1 MIYPGML
8 PAQGPSAHKFFELPT
23 NVIFHALAEKQK
35 GYNAQIARLESL
47 ADMMDQLDIHEKY
60 HPEYGKKVDEITQ
73 RINALSSGQYDLT
86 SPEFQRQVN
95 MLRRGVRREFGPD
108 GTFGVMAQA
117 TKQYRDEA
125 TRLQE
130 AYKDNPRWQQA
141 YLSGL
146 APADIAVDPNTGLRA
161 LTPGQMLPGAKPF
174 TQEDIQMGASRA
186 IAALTKS
193 TYAKELGIE
202 TVDDLVAVL
211 NDSSVSKLTKER
223 LQGMLREYMDAN
235 GELTQSRIIENLINL
250 QNDPNYAGASMDEL
264 MAEAQAKAKID
275 VDDMITNIAGA
286 AAWTQDERRTSVL
299 DGDNLLGGGTGGGPP
314 LPSTIQIGA
323 DDKKDDKLGRREAYD
338 ALGLLEITD
347 DNKYTIPPSRGEY
360 MAHAMRLLE
369 LYAHGYR
376 EIPKYQAG
384 TGNIKADYVDAQ
396 TGKAYRFDQ
405 NAAQPFNDDL
415 VSQNYDTWVAGYD
428 KKYKKARE
436 KYEAATKTLEENG
449 FFFNSKEEA
458 IEFLQ
463 NNYQD
468 INRQWQV
475 DLITPA
481 SITNSANSDAFSA
494 ALASLERNVP
504 INMDIIVSDYSDYD
518 SEKMTLRKYIQEQ
531 VAGNQTKTEAAQY
544 IQLDN
549 KELVSVRADGSLVF
563 KIRFGNKKESELMFT
578 VEPTNANLQRYTAPM
593 RELTNIFYPADEDAR
608 RNVRTLLAAGESIP
622 LSYRPGRIVAQF
634 EENGQIVSEE
644 LIQPKAELV
653 YYMDKRTGPSA
664 EDPEES
670 ELCVQ
675 LSVDGKG
682 LIYMPI
688 SEYMAQLRRNTTEYI
703 ASEGL

>member
-23 NVIFHALAEKQK
+23 NVIFAALAEKQK
-35 GYNAQIARLESL
+35 GYDAQIARLESL
-47 ADMMDQLDIHEKY
+47 GDMMDQLDIHEKY

-108 GTFGVMAQA
+108 GIFGVMAQA

-146 APADIAVDPNTGLRA
+146 APADIAVDPNTGLRT

-235 GELTQSRIIENLINL
+235 DELTQSRTIENLIDL

-264 MAEAQAKAKID
+264 MAEAQARAEID
-275 VDDMITNIAGA
+275 VNDMITNIAGA
-286 AAWTQDERRTSVL
+286 AAWTQDERRTSLL
-299 DGDNLLGGGTGGGPP
+299 DADNLLGGTGDGARLPP
-314 LPSTIQIGA
+314 TIQVGA
-323 DDKKDDKLGRREAYD
+323 DDKKDDKLSKREAYN

-347 DNKYTIPPSRGEY
+347 DNRYTIPPSRQEFISEGV
-360 MAHAMRLLE
+360 RLLE
-369 LYAHGYR
+369 LESKGYT
-376 EIPKYQAG
+376 EIPKYLDG
-384 TGNIKADYVDAQ
+384 TGNIKADYVDPK
-396 TGKAYRFDQ
+396 TGKRYRFDA
-405 NAAQPFNDDL
+405 NAVKPFNEDMID
-415 VSQNYDTWVAGYD
+415 QYYDMWVAAYD
-428 KKYKKARE
+428 KKYKDARE
-436 KYEAATKTLEENG
+436 KYEVATKTLEENG
-449 FFFNSKEEA
+449 FSFNSKEDA

-463 NNYQD
+463 QNYQD

-504 INMDIIVSDYSDYD
+504 ITMDIIVSDYSDYG
-518 SEKMTLRKYIQEQ
+518 SEKKTLRKYIQEK
-531 VAGNQTKTEAAQY
+531 VAGNQTKAEAAED

-563 KIRFGNKKESELMFT
+563 KIRYGDKKESELMFT
-578 VEPTNANLQRYTAPM
+578 VEPNNPNLQRYTAPM
-593 RELTNIFYPADEDAR
+593 RELTDVFYPADENAK

-634 EENGQIVSEE
+634 LENDQIVSEQ
-644 LIQPKAELV
+644 LIQPEVELM
-653 YYMDKRTGPSA
+653 YNIDRSNSNQ
-664 EDPEES
+664 S
-670 ELCVQ
+670 EIGVKLTVK
-675 LSVDGKG
+675 GKEP
-682 LIYMPI
+682 IFMPI
-688 SEYMAQLRRNTTEYI
+688 GEYMAQLRRNTTEYI